1 MGGHDRE
8 LHPAARATLVT
19 ITVVLVCAGSA
30 LLVSGC
36 FTRSAPMA
44 ALGVACIFGAVITRP
59 T

>member
-1 MGGHDRE
+1 MANHNRE
-8 LHPAARATLVT
+8 LHPAARAALVTVTLVF
-19 ITVVLVCAGSA
+19 VCAGGA

>member
-36 FTRSAPMA
+36 FTRSVPMA
-44 ALGVACIFGAVITRP
+44 ALGVACIFAAVITRP